1 MKARVAP
8 EDIAFMK
15 YRELRDRLAAMP
27 EDELDYTVTAYLRAP
42 EGEVMF
48 PISALRLSDAQ
59 MLDASRGTLKLVGE
73 DYPLLIGNR
82 HLRA

>member
-1 MKARVAP
+1 MKVRMRP
-8 EDIAFMK
+8 EEAALMK

-48 PISALRLSDAQ
+48 PISALRLTDAQ
-59 MLDASRGTLKLVGE
+59 MLDASRGTLKIVGE
-73 DYPLLIGNR
+73 DYPLLVGNR
-82 HLRA
+82 HLRT